1 MDIFYL
7 IILAMFFFMG
17 YYNLNKDD
25 VDDDDDT
32 APKRKGRKQRR
43 SKSPKRKIQ
52 HSADQD
58 SDTETLDKA
67 PTTDLEIKVI
77 CLDRSGSMSSFGNE
91 IKSGVDSYLK
101 EINQNN
107 GNVKWSTIT
116 FDDIIETP
124 VNNQRLTN
132 KSELKSTWIEPR
144 GCTAL
149 RDGILASI
157 ECAES
162 MINKNNDTLRPAKTV
177 GIEIVI
183 FTDGMENASEKIS
196 QHELTSMIKKYK
208 LKGWIF
214 TFLAANQDA
223 VATGSRFGFDAGRSM
238 TSSAGA
244 GHQNFAWKRAASK
257 KKFTKKCRS
266 KATSKRDRHYV
277 Q

>member
-25 VDDDDDT
+25 EDT

-43 SKSPKRKIQ
+43 SKSPKRNNTEKNQ
-52 HSADQD
+52 HS
-58 SDTETLDKA
+58 
-67 PTTDLEIKVI
+67 DLEIKVI

-101 EINQNN
+101 EINQNH
-107 GNVKWSTIT
+107 GNIKWSTIT

-132 KSELKSTWIEPR
+132 ESELKSTWIEPR

-196 QHELTSMIKKYK
+196 QPELTSMIKKYK
-208 LKGWIF
+208 LK
-214 TFLAANQDA
+214 
-223 VATGSRFGFDAGRSM
+223 
-238 TSSAGA
+238 
-244 GHQNFAWKRAASK
+244 
-257 KKFTKKCRS
+257 
-266 KATSKRDRHYV
+266 
-277 Q
+277 